1 MSGLA
6 TFSPSA
12 NAWMIPAQKFDPLA
26 TQRAPVHQE
35 APPSQSASRRL
46 FHNRQGSG
54 KLEDPNDLINKIRSA
69 VDELQ
74 SSQLVV
80 YGDQSADLEER
91 KRLASTGMGVRKAPS
106 QLESRRQTPSA
117 ELYDE
122 DYQRVDNRP
131 AQSRASSCRP
141 PPPWNGEQPANVRE
155 VPPYVSRIDPY
166 REAASSSASGYGDSH
181 ATDRHRQTSLTACM
195 QECDTLMENLRVLK
209 YEKLR

>member
-1 MSGLA
+1 MVPTVA
-6 TFSPSA
+6 EQPTC
-12 NAWMIPAQKFDPLA
+12 
-26 TQRAPVHQE
+26 
-35 APPSQSASRRL
+35 RL
-46 FHNRQGSG
+46 WWWLS
-54 KLEDPNDLINKIRSA
+54 RSA
-69 VDELQ
+69 AGSDGMA
-74 SSQLVV
+74 
-80 YGDQSADLEER
+80 GDQSADLEER

-195 QECDTLMENLRVLK
+195 QECDTLMVRTLSCVQPALSFQDHLLFAHFLIFIPLLK
-209 YEKLR
+209 LLSPLFHNFSPPLLSLTME